1 MSEELEGVQPRFNAE
16 EELQRE
22 LEELAALGLLDAESA
37 RELFDRYEIPSAERE
52 ELAGEY
58 QIPELTDD
66 GLNIGNDPYIAGTQ
80 DNNPFGVFNPGQ
92 SLGRLA
98 DLGGV
103 LTQTGIR
110 AAELSGITDE
120 DDEYLLNDPLYP
132 TIGGT
137 SNTSGALHLPTTT
150 TITTVPEEP
159 MVTGGGTPVELNPDG
174 TPVTDTS
181 AVSDIYDVSGTTPT
195 NPTPGGGGGSVE
207 FEVSP
212 GVYIPIPEG
221 TIGLATELLQRGVP
235 IANLLDEINKEK
247 NLNVSTVDNTIV
259 PDPNTI
265 VTPVDNTVVTPVDDT
280 TLTNTDM
287 TLEQEEELAELR
299 AKNAEL
305 QSQVDNFG
313 SLQGQGDLTTGDVA
327 TDVTTGETNLTT
339 GETNLTTGE
348 TNLTTGET
356 NLTTGETNVTGG
368 EVSTDVS
375 STGGSGGNV
384 TVNFGDGSGGSNA
397 GYEKFFEMINSY
409 IASGE
414 PIKEGEVKGI
424 YEQFIETSPQSA
436 EAIRSFL
443 ALDRPVSE
451 DQAQLK
457 TDIYKDI
464 IGDVRE
470 AQSPLMK
477 SLTRRS
483 EMQGAEAERLM
494 GPLSFLEGRDAT
506 QAGYGQAVSG
516 GRGLGNISGM
526 LAGRQRA
533 EQKNVNLQ
541 LAGNLL
547 GQQRATAGL
556 MADIESGIYG
566 QMAPDIGLDFGSLLG
581 ISGVDVQNVLGER
594 QSTRAANAAERGANI
609 KLGIEAAPT
618 VLGGIKT
625 GYDWITS
632 LGK

>member
-1 MSEELEGVQPRFNAE
+1 MANGDTDQNPGEEDASRYDLYSEEE
-16 EELQRE
+16 EQEIFDKI
-22 LEELAALGLLDAESA
+22 EELA
-37 RELFDRYEIPSAERE
+37 
-52 ELAGEY
+52 LAGELDDDSY
-58 QIPELTDD
+58 RVLLDDYGLTPEDFTPPVNVGGLYDD
-66 GLNIGNDPYIAGTQ
+66 GYD
-80 DNNPFGVFNPGQ
+80 
-92 SLGRLA
+92 LGRTDPPPDDSGSFDNSDDFLNA
-98 DLGGV
+98 SNPNVSDREGANLGGIFE
-103 LTQTGIR
+103 GN
-110 AAELSGITDE
+110 SGGE
-120 DDEYLLNDPLYP
+120 D
-132 TIGGT
+132 GGG
-137 SNTSGALHLPTTT
+137 SVGSGSIYTPTTT
-150 TITTVPEEP
+150 TVSEEP
-159 MVTGGGTPVELNPDG
+159 MVTGGGTPVELNTDG

-195 NPTPGGGGGSVE
+195 NLTPGGGGGSVE

-235 IANLLDEINKEK
+235 IASLLDEINKEK

-265 VTPVDNTVVTPVDDT
+265 VTPVDNTVVTPVNNT

-287 TLEQEEELAELR
+287 TDAEL
-299 AKNAEL
+299 NGLEE
-305 QSQVDNFG
+305 DPNFTG
-313 SLQGQGDLTTGDVA
+313 EFEGQQYNNGMLVSSDSLGDLSSSSA
-327 TDVTTGETNLTT
+327 TDVTTGPVSTDVTT
-339 GETNLTTGE
+339 GPVSTDVSTGQ
-348 TNLTTGET
+348 
-356 NLTTGETNVTGG
+356 
-368 EVSTDVS
+368 VSTDVS
-375 STGGSGGNV
+375 SKGGDGGNV
-384 TVNFGDGSGGSNA
+384 TVNIGEGTGGSNA

-414 PIKEGEVKGI
+414 PIEEGEVKGI

-451 DQAQLK
+451 DQAELK
-457 TDIYKDI
+457 TDIYKDV

-494 GPLSFLEGRDAT
+494 GPLSFLEDRDAT

-526 LAGRQRA
+526 LAGRERA

-541 LAGNLL
+541 LSGNLL

-556 MADIESGIYG
+556 MAGIESGIYG

-581 ISGVDVQNVLGER
+581 ISGVDVQNKLGER

-609 KLGIEAAPT
+609 KLGIEAAPA
-618 VLGGIKT
+618 VIGGIKT
-625 GYDWITS
+625 GFDWLKG
-632 LGK
+632 LGN

>member
-1 MSEELEGVQPRFNAE
+1 MYSPNSYYPDIDETDYGIYSPSPGEGSSWEVNLGSMSGG
-16 EELQRE
+16 
-22 LEELAALGLLDAESA
+22 AALGMEGIYAAKNAIDNLQNIYGNSSDEAFDIDTVGGLGEPDGPALQGESTIGSPVNIVL
-37 RELFDRYEIPSAERE
+37 RNE
-52 ELAGEY
+52 AGE
-58 QIPELTDD
+58 
-66 GLNIGNDPYIAGTQ
+66 
-80 DNNPFGVFNPGQ
+80 
-92 SLGRLA
+92 
-98 DLGGV
+98 
-103 LTQTGIR
+103 QTGISPGIR
-110 AAELSGITDE
+110 IGYGDNSTVISLDELVGLNNQRKSQGLDIITAGTPGFVPEYVDESGSVVDA
-120 DDEYLLNDPLYP
+120 P
-132 TIGGT
+132 T
-137 SNTSGALHLPTTT
+137 PTTT
-150 TITTVPEEP
+150 TVSEEP

-174 TPVTDTS
+174 TPVTDTGL
-181 AVSDIYDVSGTTPT
+181 VS
-195 NPTPGGGGGSVE
+195 GGGGMRE
-207 FEVSP
+207 IRP
-212 GVYIPIPEG
+212 GVFVPEG
-221 TIGLATELLQRGVP
+221 LSLTELLRAGHITKEIYDSVSSELRKKTP
-235 IANLLDEINKEK
+235 DE
-247 NLNVSTVDNTIV
+247 LDNT
-259 PDPNTI
+259 TS
-265 VTPVDNTVVTPVDDT
+265 
-280 TLTNTDM
+280 TNTDM
-287 TLEQEEELAELR
+287 TDAEL
-299 AKNAEL
+299 NGLE
-305 QSQVDNFG
+305 DDPNFTG
-313 SLQGQGDLTTGDVA
+313 EFEGQQYENGTLVSSDVSGDLSSSSA
-327 TDVTTGETNLTT
+327 
-339 GETNLTTGE
+339 
-348 TNLTTGET
+348 
-356 NLTTGETNVTGG
+356 TGG
-368 EVSTDVS
+368 NASASGGEGGDS
-375 STGGSGGNV
+375 SSSSNVGDIDAGDASASVGNIDAGGTGGAGGSGGTGGGGTGGNV
-384 TVNFGDGSGGSNA
+384 TVNFGDGSGDSNA

-436 EAIRSFL
+436 DAIRSFL

-451 DQAQLK
+451 DQAELK

-526 LAGRQRA
+526 LAGRERA

-556 MADIESGIYG
+556 MADVESGIYS

-581 ISGVDVQNVLGER
+581 ISGVDVQNILGER

-609 KLGIEAAPT
+609 KLGIEAVPT

-625 GYDWITS
+625 GYDWIKG
-632 LGK
+632 LGN